1 MKKKYN
7 LLLLCVIILGLT
19 GCSTT
24 NSVLLKEFKN
34 NNSLDNMF
42 SLSDVLLS
50 IDKKSEN
57 YEKFKKQFIF
67 KDTVPIELI
76 DKCDGHLKQ
85 GIFYHDSNGLERYS
99 NCMKRSGYEVSKLPS
114 FVGLFQFYGNTF
126 IGENYSGTFYFA
138 DIGSYLAETTRGKF
152 ITRNYVY
159 HYIGLIESEDK
170 AELLLYTSFTNVGSN
185 TNYIE
190 DVKYETAI
198 GFINLYKKELE
209 QYKIPYQDVYN
220 NSKK

>member
-7 LLLLCVIILGLT
+7 LLLLCVIILVLT

-67 KDTVPIELI
+67 KDTAPIELI

-99 NCMKRSGYEVSKLPS
+99 NCMKRSGYEVTRMPS
-114 FVGLFQFYGNTF
+114 LVGLSQLYGNSF
-126 IGENYSGTFYFA
+126 IGENYSGTFSFA
-138 DIGSYLAETTRGKF
+138 DIGSYLAETTKGKF

-159 HYIGLIESEDK
+159 HYIGLIESKDK

-198 GFINLYKKELE
+198 GFINLYKKELD
-209 QYKIPYQDVYN
+209 QYKISYQDIYN

>member
-1 MKKKYN
+1 
-7 LLLLCVIILGLT
+7 
-19 GCSTT
+19 
-24 NSVLLKEFKN
+24 
-34 NNSLDNMF
+34 MF

-67 KDTVPIELI
+67 KDTAPIELI

-138 DIGSYLAETTRGKF
+138 DIGSYLAETTKGKF

-198 GFINLYKKELE
+198 GFINLYKKELD

>member
-67 KDTVPIELI
+67 KDTAPIELI

-99 NCMKRSGYEVSKLPS
+99 NCMKRSGYEVTRMPS
-114 FVGLFQFYGNTF
+114 LVGLSQLYGNSF
-126 IGENYSGTFYFA
+126 IGENYSGTFSFA
-138 DIGSYLAETTRGKF
+138 DIGSYLAETTKGKF

-159 HYIGLIESEDK
+159 HYIGLIESKDK

-198 GFINLYKKELE
+198 GFINLYKKELD
-209 QYKIPYQDVYN
+209 QYKISYQDIYN

>member
-57 YEKFKKQFIF
+57 YEKFKKQFILM
-67 KDTVPIELI
+67 DTAPIELI

-85 GIFYHDSNGLERYS
+85 GIFYHDSNGSERYS
-99 NCMKRSGYEVSKLPS
+99 NCMKRSGYEVTRMPS
-114 FVGLFQFYGNTF
+114 LVGLSQLYGNSF
-126 IGENYSGTFYFA
+126 IGENYSGTFSFA
-138 DIGSYLAETTRGKF
+138 DIGSYLAETTKGKF
-152 ITRNYVY
+152 ITRNYIY
-159 HYIGLIESEDK
+159 QYIGLIESEDK
-170 AELLLYTSFTNVGSN
+170 AELLWYGSFTNVGSN

-198 GFINLYKKELE
+198 GFINLYKKELD

>member
-34 NNSLDNMF
+34 NKSLDNMF
-42 SLSDVLLS
+42 SFSDVLLT

-57 YEKFKKQFIF
+57 YEKFKKEFIPMN
-67 KDTVPIELI
+67 TAPIEII
-76 DKCDGHLKQ
+76 DKCDGQLKE
-85 GIFYHDSNGLERYS
+85 GIFYKGPNGLERYL
-99 NCMKRSGYEVSKLPS
+99 NCMKRSGYEVSEIPS
-114 FVGLFQFYGNTF
+114 LVGLSQLYGNSF
-126 IGENYSGTFYFA
+126 IGENYSGTFNFS
-138 DIGSYLAETTRGKF
+138 DIGYYFTETTGGKF
-152 ITRNYVY
+152 ITRNYIY
-159 HYIGLIESEDK
+159 QYIGLIESENK
-170 AELLLYTSFTNVGSN
+170 AELLWYGSFTNVGSN

-190 DVKYETAI
+190 NVKYKTI
-198 GFINLYKKELE
+198 IDLINLYKKELD
-209 QYKIPYQDVYN
+209 QHKIPYQDVYN